1 MPIPHVV
8 AIVNTS
14 PDTVEMLRVMFQFA
28 GFSVISGYVH
38 DIRDGRLDL
47 EGFMHQHD
55 PAAIVWD
62 IAPPYEQQWKFF
74 QHIRSRPNF
83 AERQFVLTTTNVQQ
97 LRKVAGDIQP
107 LYEIIGKPYDLEQV
121 VNAVKVVVGLT

>member
-1 MPIPHVV
+1 MPIPDVV

-14 PDTVEMLRVMFQFA
+14 PDTVEMLRVMFQLA

-38 DIRDGRLDL
+38 DIRDGRLDF
-47 EGFMHQHD
+47 EGFMRQHD

-74 QHIRSRPNF
+74 QHIRSRPTL

-97 LRKVAGDIQP
+97 LRKVAGDVQP
-107 LYEIIGKPYDLEQV
+107 LYEIIGKPYDLEEV
-121 VNAVKVVVGLT
+121 VKAVKVAVGLD